1 VSFDYELEV
10 ARRVAQGAGEIA
22 LEHGA
27 RGVTADQKADD
38 SPVTAADRACEAFIA
53 SSLREAFPDD
63 GLLGEE
69 GARHAGRSGRRWII
83 DPIDGTR
90 DFLRGIPVWSTL
102 LALEADGE
110 VVVGVCHFAALGE
123 TYWAARGHGAWM
135 TRRRHPHEPGGGED
149 ARRLRVSSIDRR
161 DRAVVCLS
169 TLNGLAGHAL
179 KDRTLDYLATA
190 WAVRSISG
198 CFEAMLVASGRAE
211 AWIELSAASW
221 DLAALQV
228 IAEEAGARFFNFD
241 GGRSVHGGNCV
252 ICAPGFEGELRALV
266 GSGNGD
272 PLAPGR

>member
-1 VSFDYELEV
+1 MGYETELEV
-10 ARRVAQGAGEIA
+10 ARRLAERAGEIA
-22 LEHGA
+22 LEHAA

-53 SSLREAFPDD
+53 SALREAFPDD

-69 GARHAGRSGRRWII
+69 GAREEGRSGRRWII

-90 DFLRGIPVWSTL
+90 DFLRGIPLWSTL
-102 LALEADGE
+102 LALETEGE
-110 VVVGVCHFAALGE
+110 VVVGVCHLAALGE

-135 TRRRHPHEPGGGED
+135 SRRRRLEASGEGGLEP
-149 ARRLRVSSIDRR
+149 RRLRASSIDRR

-169 TLNGLAGHAL
+169 TFNALARHPLAS
-179 KDRTLDYLATA
+179 RALDYLSTA

-211 AWIELSAASW
+211 VWIELAAASW

-241 GGRSVHGGNCV
+241 GKRSAHGGNCV
-252 ICAPGFEGELRALV
+252 ICAPAFESELRALV
-266 GSGNGD
+266 S
-272 PLAPGR
+272 PPS